1 MLMLPI
7 FVFAD
12 NPIVPADIDTKE
24 SETTE
29 AISAETKNASVQMT
43 GYDTSSSYTSDENGV
58 EEVVVTGI
66 KRSLETA
73 IGIKRNNVGIVDAIT
88 AEDFGKFPD
97 NNLARYLLI
106 APTGLA
112 IDMSLSFKT
121 TINFD
126 FNAPAL
132 FIAS

>member
-1 MLMLPI
+1 MIIL
-7 FVFAD
+7 
-12 NPIVPADIDTKE
+12 
-24 SETTE
+24 
-29 AISAETKNASVQMT
+29 SV
-43 GYDTSSSYTSDENGV
+43 
-58 EEVVVTGI
+58 
-66 KRSLETA
+66 SL
-73 IGIKRNNVGIVDAIT
+73 KLKYN
-88 AEDFGKFPD
+88 FPD